1 MLFTFRPAVCLHFKQ
16 ILSVYFIFR
25 HICLHFNQLF
35 VYIFSAASRSMLTR
49 HLQENPIIERSQSS
63 QVTND
68 IEREDL
74 RNALISGLFFQKIL
88 QFHEIFKY

>member
-1 MLFTFRPAVCLHFKQ
+1 
-16 ILSVYFIFR
+16 
-25 HICLHFNQLF
+25 
-35 VYIFSAASRSMLTR
+35 MLTR

-74 RNALISGLFFQKIL
+74 RNALISGLWFFQKML
-88 QFHEIFKY
+88 QIHEIFKY